1 MDDRAVPP
9 EHETGQTV
17 PMHTPP
23 TRTPPTQTPPTRTP
37 GARIAPEHVVDVF
50 VYVVVLNLAAQ
61 YAPAVIAET
70 FALSLLAALLLKLV
84 LEVVLVLKGRARR
97 RLATAPT
104 TAGRVLGALTLAVL
118 LPGSKIVVLELFAW
132 VFGDAVQLGGFFLV
146 TALILVLLAARL
158 AVRRL
163 LFPPP
168 PQRKRRPSSE
178 R

>member
-9 EHETGQTV
+9 EHQAG
-17 PMHTPP
+17 P
-23 TRTPPTQTPPTRTP
+23 TLPAQTPPLHART
-37 GARIAPEHVVDVF
+37 ARIAPEHVVDVF

-97 RLATAPT
+97 RFATAPT